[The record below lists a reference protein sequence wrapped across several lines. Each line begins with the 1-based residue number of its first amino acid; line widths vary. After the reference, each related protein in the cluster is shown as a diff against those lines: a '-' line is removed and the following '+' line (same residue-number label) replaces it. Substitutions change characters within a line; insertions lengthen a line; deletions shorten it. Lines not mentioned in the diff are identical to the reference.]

1 MDNPSWE
8 TDIAALL
15 NELSATQDDLFELLS
30 LKRRMLVDSDIEG
43 IQSLEPRERE
53 LISRLEACHAR
64 RGELLSRAAQQ
75 NLPGDSIRSLAKSL
89 PATARGPLERRVND
103 AAHRSRLLSHQSLT
117 NWVLIQRTLI
127 HLSQLLEIIAT
138 GGRARPT
145 YGKGAYANSSGSLVD
160 QAI

>member
-1 MDNPSWE
+1 MENHSWE

-15 NELSATQDDLFELLS
+15 NELSATQDALFDLLAR
-30 LKRRMLVDSDIEG
+30 KRRLLVASDVQG
-43 IQSLEPRERE
+43 IQDLEPEERE
-53 LISRLEACHAR
+53 LIVRLETCQAR
-64 RGELLSRAAQQ
+64 RGELLAKAVEQH
-75 NLPGDSIRSLAKSL
+75 LPGDSIRSLAKSL
-89 PATARGPLERRVND
+89 SPAARGQLERQVSE

-145 YGKGAYANSSGSLVD
+145 YGKGGYAAASGSLVD
-160 QAI
+160 QAA

>member
-1 MDNPSWE
+1 MENHDWE

-15 NELSATQDDLFELLS
+15 NELSATQDDLFELLGQ
-30 LKRRMLVDSDIEG
+30 KRRLLVASDVEG
-43 IQSLEPRERE
+43 IQALEPRERE
-53 LISRLEACHAR
+53 LIARLEACHSR
-64 RGELLSRAAQQ
+64 RSDLLGKAAAE

-89 PATARGPLERRVND
+89 PPPARRQLEKHVAD

-138 GGRARPT
+138 GGRAKPT
-145 YGKGAYANSSGSLVD
+145 YGKGGYAAASGSLVD
-160 QAI
+160 QAA